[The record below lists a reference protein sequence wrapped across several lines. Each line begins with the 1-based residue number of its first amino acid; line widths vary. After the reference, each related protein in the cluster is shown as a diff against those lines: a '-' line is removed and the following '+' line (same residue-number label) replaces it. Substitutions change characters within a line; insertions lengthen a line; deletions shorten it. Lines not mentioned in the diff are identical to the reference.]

1 MSLSV
6 VIVMQTNVGKSK
18 WMEWYLNMKKHN
30 FKLCISHFNF
40 QYAVYF
46 VLSLFVLG
54 EQNHKE
60 IKSLISR
67 CATTCFFGTIL
78 QLDAFDGENQNVI
91 FKTPLCCLFVII
103 YFVGFFLPE
112 SGCDGLEF
120 LWKQCIQLKMS
131 QPLPWLRS
139 LKIIWFCCISSV
151 K

>member
-54 EQNHKE
+54 AQNHKE

-103 YFVGFFLPE
+103 YFVGFFLT
-112 SGCDGLEF
+112 
-120 LWKQCIQLKMS
+120 WK
-131 QPLPWLRS
+131 WLRWVGVS
-139 LKIIWFCCISSV
+139 METVHPVEDVTALALTEVTQDNLILLHLQC
-151 K
+151 